1 MSNPPRDPVTR
12 PVYQREPY
20 VRATLDNGTD
30 VDGKAT
36 AWTST
41 HVNVKW
47 YDPTKPYAIVVGLKV
62 HMHSAWL
69 PAERVQRIKRSE
81 SAWQDP
87 YDEPGH
93 E

>member
-12 PVYQREPY
+12 PEYRREPY
-20 VRATLDNGTD
+20 VRATLDDGAV

-36 AWTST
+36 AWTET
-41 HVNVKW
+41 PVLVDW
-47 YDPTKPYAIVVGLKV
+47 YDRTKPSSTVAGVYVY
-62 HMHSAWL
+62 MHSAWL
-69 PAERVQRIKRSE
+69 PAERVKRIKRSE

-87 YDEPGH
+87 YDPRGH